1 MFFPCGFF
9 FYLSSVSLWSPYG
22 IGRPLYFRR
31 VKKAKIPHSTKF
43 SGDQLTIAGD
53 VPIFQ
58 NGGRRHLGFSKFQN
72 FDRKVMGSNCVKLP
86 NFVSI
91 GQTVTEIWR
100 FFDFSRWRPQL
111 SRIFKVSKF

>member
-53 VPIFQ
+53 VSIFQ

-72 FDRKVMGSNCVKLP
+72 FDSQKGHGVKLR
-86 NFVSI
+86 
-91 GQTVTEIWR
+91 QAT
-100 FFDFSRWRPQL
+100 
-111 SRIFKVSKF
+111 KFRGDRSNRY